1 MLTCCE
7 KFRRQTPH
15 NYIALMV
22 FTVAE
27 SFLVGVVSSIYSYKI
42 VILAVLITAAICISL
57 TIFAFQTKIDFTVY
71 NGLLFVLLMVLMLF
85 GIIAMFWRDSI
96 VQLIYASLGALLFS
110 AVSVSKYFF
119 SFITTMQQC
128 ISRVPNPLPSLTLV
142 FPFHYFR
149 FNFVCFNFCFLLP
162 RFFAPQYLIVD
173 TQMIV
178 GGTHKNQISSEGKQS
193 LQFDR
198 PRTTIIVCPIFTHAL
213 ASSWFIFHFR
223 QFKFR
228 IRVCQVTFS
237 RVHTFTLIN

>member
-42 VILAVLITAAICISL
+42 VILAVLITAAIVIAL

-110 AVSVSKYFF
+110 AVSVLKYIFC
-119 SFITTMQQC
+119 FITTMHFTSSQ
-128 ISRVPNPLPSLTLV
+128 PSTFTNIG
-142 FPFHYFR
+142 FPPSFFR
-149 FNFVCFNFCFLLP
+149 FNFVCFYFCFVLP
-162 RFFAPQYLIVD
+162 RFFAPQYLVVD

-198 PRTTIIVCPIFTHAL
+198 RKTTIIVCSIFTYAL
-213 ASSWFIFHFR
+213 ASSWFISQFR
-223 QFKFR
+223 QFR

-237 RVHTFTLIN
+237 RVHTLTLIN